1 MLPLCRSRFTGFS
14 WQFISLSL
22 SFSSGA
28 HAEHIS
34 LSPLE
39 PCPQTHLV
47 PPLSHFLSFF
57 ELGLCVFTTPP
68 TLLHASYLHFSLF
81 TFSPLMFSLHLSSHT
96 ASAFSSHL
104 HQFPPHFLFSSRPR
118 CISLTCLVRSLDFC
132 LTSGDVACVSVYSCS
147 TVLFARGCV
156 WVCCMSLCLRG
167 EIDVTAACVH
177 VWVFVRSSTGSCG
190 QRVLSLRHNA
200 TNSTFWK
207 SSTEVQP

>member
-22 SFSSGA
+22 SLSSGA

-39 PCPQTHLV
+39 PCPRTHLV
-47 PPLSHFLSFF
+47 PPLSHFLFFF

-68 TLLHASYLHFSLF
+68 TLLHSSYLHLSLF

-96 ASAFSSHL
+96 ASTFSSHL

-118 CISLTCLVRSLDFC
+118 WISLTCLVRSLDFC
-132 LTSGDVACVSVYSCS
+132 LTSRDIVCVCVFTQHSPLCS
-147 TVLFARGCV
+147 WLCV
-156 WVCCMSLCLRG
+156 SLCLRG
-167 EIDVTAACVH
+167 EIDVTALCVH
-177 VWVFVRSSTGSCG
+177 VWVFVRSFTGSRG
-190 QRVLSLRHNA
+190 QRVLSLCHNA
-200 TNSTFWK
+200 TNSAFWN
-207 SSTEVQP
+207 SSTEVRP